1 MYDHITEN
9 IKEANATGMNKEKN
23 QEIFFEFGKAARILK
38 HNKKL
43 IVDDKEAT
51 DQTHILECIK
61 EFCETLLTKCKQKK
75 VTEIKR
81 FSVMSIFQNSLKIK
95 QNFIRK
101 I

>member
-1 MYDHITEN
+1 MSS
-9 IKEANATGMNKEKN
+9 
-23 QEIFFEFGKAARILK
+23 K

-75 VTEIKR
+75 VT
-81 FSVMSIFQNSLKIK
+81 
-95 QNFIRK
+95 
-101 I
+101 